1 MKGKFGNLSVN
12 AKENYIYTRRLS
24 EYSELNQKLY
34 LWVIQETKLGN
45 TYYNTEGSYTNYST
59 KFVVEAK
66 EIKRTTLPQLN
77 LILQK
82 FSIGHWTSSTSNETG
97 NYTYINFNFPSSTEN
112 RKFTL
117 KIGKITNT
125 TILNKIKN
133 NDYSG
138 ITELLTY
145 AKNNNSIY
153 SKELT
158 TTSTAYFGEFSII
171 IALIFSIASAWGSY
185 YYSDK
190 IVLASCHARPATREE
205 DLKLVNI
212 LDALMVTAGL
222 PKKPDLYVVEDAQPN
237 AFATGRNPEHAI
249 ICVTTGLLQKLD
261 YYELEGV
268 IAHEMSHIKNYDI
281 LLSAVVSVFVGLIV
295 MLSDMFSRIIF
306 WGGSK
311 DRDSDSKANGILMLL
326 GLICLILSP
335 IFGTLMQ
342 LALSR
347 RREFL
352 ADSTAVEFTR
362 NPDGLISALQKL
374 ENDPNELKSANSAT
388 ANMYI
393 INPFKKNGEKGKRKT
408 SSLWST
414 HPSTEDRIEA
424 LRNIK

>member
-1 MKGKFGNLSVN
+1 MFKASKKNKFESGIIISIFIIVITLIIYYICN
-12 AKENYIYTRRLS
+12 ALE
-24 EYSELNQKLY
+24 
-34 LWVIQETKLGN
+34 LGN
-45 TYYNTEGSYTNYST
+45 M
-59 KFVVEAK
+59 
-66 EIKRTTLPQLN
+66 
-77 LILQK
+77 
-82 FSIGHWTSSTSNETG
+82 
-97 NYTYINFNFPSSTEN
+97 
-112 RKFTL
+112 
-117 KIGKITNT
+117 
-125 TILNKIKN
+125 
-133 NDYSG
+133 
-138 ITELLTY
+138 
-145 AKNNNSIY
+145 
-153 SKELT
+153 
-158 TTSTAYFGEFSII
+158 SII
-171 IALIFSIASAWGSY
+171 IALVFSIATAWGSY

-190 IVLASCHARPATREE
+190 IVLASCKARPATKEE

-212 LDALMVTAGL
+212 LDALMVTTGL
-222 PKKPDLYVVEDAQPN
+222 PKKPDLYVVDDNQPN

-249 ICVTTGLLQKLD
+249 ICVTTGLLEKLN

-281 LLSAVVSVFVGLIV
+281 LLSAVVSVFVGFIV
-295 MLSDMFSRIIF
+295 MLSDMFSRILF
-306 WGGSK
+306 WGGTK

-326 GLICLILSP
+326 GLIFLILSP

-347 RREFL
+347 KREFL

-374 ENDPNELKSANSAT
+374 EDDPNELQTANSAT

-393 INPFKKNGEKGKRKT
+393 ISPFKKNGEKGKKKT